1 VYPNYDKKSSTF
13 PRIVNL
19 AVVVMGIV
27 ALLAP
32 VYLLSSAQEAFA
44 TNSDDDDDDVSSQN
58 ENDVE
63 SNDDIGNRIS
73 DDEDDDDDVSSQN
86 ENDVESNDDIGSRIP
101 SAYITIDDGF
111 SQLQLENDNSSTDRI
126 ADYDIEPQGTI
137 SFGEQFMLLVP
148 QTTGVLKNAESADL
162 TVCYDEDCSNDDFW
176 ITRELID
183 VNDEES
189 LYIETHV
196 LDAPD
201 EVGDGFTASEEGFEI
216 FIWWTVSFTDGTDQ
230 TYVAIVHLQGDDCE
244 EHGWV
249 ENTDGTSC
257 VDPDE

>member
-1 VYPNYDKKSSTF
+1 VYPNYDKKSSTL
-13 PRIVNL
+13 PRIVHL

-32 VYLLSSAQEAFA
+32 VYMLSSAQEAFA
-44 TNSDDDDDDVSSQN
+44 PNSNDDDDDNDVSSQD

-63 SNDDIGNRIS
+63 SNDR
-73 DDEDDDDDVSSQN
+73 
-86 ENDVESNDDIGSRIP
+86 SNRIP
-101 SAYITIDDGF
+101 SGYIAVDSDF

-162 TVCYDEDCSNDDFW
+162 TVCYDQDCSNDDFW
-176 ITRELID
+176 ITRELVD
-183 VNDEES
+183 VDDEES

-196 LDAPD
+196 INAPD

-216 FIWWTVSFTDGTDQ
+216 FMWWTVSFTDGTEQ
-230 TYVAIVHLQGDDCE
+230 TYLAIVHLQGDDCE
-244 EHGWV
+244 EHGWD
-249 ENTDGTSC
+249 DGSDTTC
-257 VDPDE
+257 VDFDA

>member
-1 VYPNYDKKSSTF
+1 MYPNYDKKSSTF

-63 SNDDIGNRIS
+63 SNDRGN
-73 DDEDDDDDVSSQN
+73 
-86 ENDVESNDDIGSRIP
+86 RIP

-126 ADYDIEPQGTI
+126 ADYDIESQGTI

-196 LDAPD
+196 IDAPD

-216 FIWWTVSFTDGTDQ
+216 FMWWTVSFTDGTDQ
-230 TYVAIVHLQGDDCE
+230 TYLAIVHLKGGPCE
-244 EHGWV
+244 EPGGDYHR
-249 ENTDGTSC
+249 NTNTKCLDF
-257 VDPDE
+257 DF

>member
-19 AVVVMGIV
+19 AVVVIGIM

-44 TNSDDDDDDVSSQN
+44 PNSDDDDKDVSSQNENDVESNDIGNRIPDDENDVDDVSSQN

-63 SNDDIGNRIS
+63 SNDIGN
-73 DDEDDDDDVSSQN
+73 
-86 ENDVESNDDIGSRIP
+86 RIP

-137 SFGEQFMLLVP
+137 SFGEQFMFLVP

-176 ITRELID
+176 ITRELVD
-183 VNDEES
+183 VDDEES

-196 LDAPD
+196 INAPD

-216 FIWWTVSFTDGTDQ
+216 FMWWTVSFTDGTDQ
-230 TYVAIVHLQGDDCE
+230 TYAAVVHLQGDPCE

>member
-13 PRIVNL
+13 PRIANL
-19 AVVVMGIV
+19 SVVVMGIV

-44 TNSDDDDDDVSSQN
+44 PNSDDDDKDVSSQD
-58 ENDVE
+58 ENDIE
-63 SNDDIGNRIS
+63 SNDRGN
-73 DDEDDDDDVSSQN
+73 
-86 ENDVESNDDIGSRIP
+86 RIP
-101 SAYITIDDGF
+101 SAYITIDDEF

-137 SFGEQFMLLVP
+137 SFGEQFMFLVP

-176 ITRELID
+176 ITRELVD
-183 VNDEES
+183 VDDEES

-196 LDAPD
+196 INAPD

-216 FIWWTVSFTDGTDQ
+216 FMWWTVSFTDGTDQ
-230 TYVAIVHLQGDDCE
+230 TYAAVVHLQGDPCE

>member
-1 VYPNYDKKSSTF
+1 
-13 PRIVNL
+13 
-19 AVVVMGIV
+19 M

-32 VYLLSSAQEAFA
+32 VYMFSSAQEAFA
-44 TNSDDDDDDVSSQN
+44 PNSDDENNDVSSQD

-63 SNDDIGNRIS
+63 SNDRGNRIPA
-73 DDEDDDDDVSSQN
+73 DDDDDNGVSSQD
-86 ENDVESNDDIGSRIP
+86 ENDVESNDRGNRIP
-101 SAYITIDDGF
+101 SAYITIDDEF

-126 ADYDIEPQGTI
+126 ADYDIESQGTI

-183 VNDEES
+183 VDDEES

-196 LDAPD
+196 IDAPD
-201 EVGDGFTASEEGFEI
+201 EVGDGFTVSEEGFEI
-216 FIWWTVSFTDGTDQ
+216 YMWWTVSFTDGTEQ
-230 TYVAIVHLQGDDCE
+230 RYLTIVHLQGDDCE
-244 EHGWV
+244 EHGWD
-249 ENTDGTSC
+249 DGSDTTC
-257 VDPDE
+257 VDFDA

>member
-1 VYPNYDKKSSTF
+1 MYPNYDKKSSTF

-32 VYLLSSAQEAFA
+32 VYLLSSVQEAFA
-44 TNSDDDDDDVSSQN
+44 TNSDDDDNDVSSQD

-63 SNDDIGNRIS
+63 SNDRGNRI
-73 DDEDDDDDVSSQN
+73 
-86 ENDVESNDDIGSRIP
+86 P
-101 SAYITIDDGF
+101 SGYIAVDGDL
-111 SQLQLENDNSSTDRI
+111 SKLQLENDNSSTDRI

-183 VNDEES
+183 VDDEES

-196 LDAPD
+196 IDAPD

-216 FIWWTVSFTDGTDQ
+216 FMWWTVSFTDGTDQ
-230 TYVAIVHLQGDDCE
+230 TYVAIVNLEGDECE

-249 ENTDGTSC
+249 ESSEGTRC
-257 VDPDE
+257 FDPDE

>member
-1 VYPNYDKKSSTF
+1 MYPNYDKKSSTF
-13 PRIVNL
+13 PRIVNP

-44 TNSDDDDDDVSSQN
+44 PNSDDDYDDDNVSSQN

-63 SNDDIGNRIS
+63 SNDTDN
-73 DDEDDDDDVSSQN
+73 
-86 ENDVESNDDIGSRIP
+86 RIP

-111 SQLQLENDNSSTDRI
+111 SRLQLENDNSSTDRI

-176 ITRELID
+176 ITREIID
-183 VNDEES
+183 VDDKES

-196 LDAPD
+196 IDAPD

-216 FIWWTVSFTDGTDQ
+216 FMWWTVSFTDGTDQ

-249 ENTDGTSC
+249 YSRSGTTC

>member
-1 VYPNYDKKSSTF
+1 
-13 PRIVNL
+13 
-19 AVVVMGIV
+19 MGIV

-63 SNDDIGNRIS
+63 SNDIGNRIL

-86 ENDVESNDDIGSRIP
+86 ENDVESNDIGNRIP

-148 QTTGVLKNAESADL
+148 QTT
-162 TVCYDEDCSNDDFW
+162 
-176 ITRELID
+176 
-183 VNDEES
+183 
-189 LYIETHV
+189 
-196 LDAPD
+196 
-201 EVGDGFTASEEGFEI
+201 
-216 FIWWTVSFTDGTDQ
+216 
-230 TYVAIVHLQGDDCE
+230 
-244 EHGWV
+244 
-249 ENTDGTSC
+249 
-257 VDPDE
+257 

>member
-1 VYPNYDKKSSTF
+1 VYSNYDKKSNTS

-19 AVVVMGIV
+19 AVVVMSIM

-32 VYLLSSAQEAFA
+32 VYMLSSAQEAFA
-44 TNSDDDDDDVSSQN
+44 PNSDDEDNDVSSQD

-63 SNDDIGNRIS
+63 SNDRGN
-73 DDEDDDDDVSSQN
+73 
-86 ENDVESNDDIGSRIP
+86 RIP
-101 SAYITIDDGF
+101 SAYITTDDEF

-183 VNDEES
+183 VDDEES

-196 LDAPD
+196 IDAPD

-216 FIWWTVSFTDGTDQ
+216 YMWWTVSFTDGTEQ
-230 TYVAIVHLQGDDCE
+230 TYLTIVHLQGDDCE
-244 EHGWV
+244 EHGWD
-249 ENTDGTSC
+249 DGSDTTC
-257 VDPDE
+257 VDFDA

>member
-1 VYPNYDKKSSTF
+1 LYPNYDRKSSTS
-13 PRIVNL
+13 PRITHI
-19 AVVVMGIV
+19 AVIVMGIM

-32 VYLLSSAQEAFA
+32 PYLLSSAQEAFA
-44 TNSDDDDDDVSSQN
+44 VNSDDNDDNDVSSSQDEN
-58 ENDVE
+58 NDDNSNDVG
-63 SNDDIGNRIS
+63 D
-73 DDEDDDDDVSSQN
+73 
-86 ENDVESNDDIGSRIP
+86 RIP
-101 SAYITIDDGF
+101 SAYIAIDGEL
-111 SQLQLENDNSSTDRI
+111 SELQLENDNSSTDRI

-148 QTTGVLKNAESADL
+148 QTTDILKNAESANV

-176 ITRELID
+176 ITKEVVD
-183 VNDEES
+183 VDDEES

-196 LDAPD
+196 IDAPD

-216 FIWWTVSFTDGTDQ
+216 FMWWTVSFTDGTDQ
-230 TYVAIVHLQGDDCE
+230 TYLAVVHLEGDDCE

-249 ENTDGTSC
+249 EGTDGTSC

>member
-13 PRIVNL
+13 PRIVHL

-32 VYLLSSAQEAFA
+32 VYMLSSAQEAFA
-44 TNSDDDDDDVSSQN
+44 PNSGDDDENDVSSQN

-63 SNDDIGNRIS
+63 SNDIGN
-73 DDEDDDDDVSSQN
+73 
-86 ENDVESNDDIGSRIP
+86 RIP
-101 SAYITIDDGF
+101 SAYITIDDEF

-162 TVCYDEDCSNDDFW
+162 TVCSDEDCSNDDFW
-176 ITRELID
+176 ITRELVD
-183 VNDEES
+183 VDDEES

-196 LDAPD
+196 INAPD

-216 FIWWTVSFTDGTDQ
+216 FMWWTVSFTDGTEQ
-230 TYVAIVHLQGDDCE
+230 TYLAIVHLQGDDCE
-244 EHGWV
+244 EHGWD
-249 ENTDGTSC
+249 DGSDTIC
-257 VDPDE
+257 VDFDA

>member
-1 VYPNYDKKSSTF
+1 MYPNYDKKSSTF

-32 VYLLSSAQEAFA
+32 VYLLSSGQEAFA
-44 TNSDDDDDDVSSQN
+44 PNSDDDDDDDVSSQN

-63 SNDDIGNRIS
+63 SNDVGN
-73 DDEDDDDDVSSQN
+73 
-86 ENDVESNDDIGSRIP
+86 RIP

-148 QTTGVLKNAESADL
+148 QTTGVLKNAESTDL

-183 VNDEES
+183 VDDEES

-196 LDAPD
+196 IDAPD

-216 FIWWTVSFTDGTDQ
+216 FMWWTVSFIDGTDQ

-249 ENTDGTSC
+249 ESTDGTTC